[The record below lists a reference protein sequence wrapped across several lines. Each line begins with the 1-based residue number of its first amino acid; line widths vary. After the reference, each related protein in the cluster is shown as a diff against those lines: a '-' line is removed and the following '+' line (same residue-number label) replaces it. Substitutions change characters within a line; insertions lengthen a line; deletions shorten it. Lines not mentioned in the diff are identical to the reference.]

1 MVGRSVDKK
10 DEIRAYIKARSK
22 LGFSLKK
29 LMTEISTAFG
39 PYCVSYDTVR
49 RWKKKFESGVESI
62 KNAPKSGRPKSA
74 SRKEIVS
81 KIKETIEG
89 DARFTVRDFARK
101 VGISLSTVHLIL
113 KKHLKVRKISAR
125 WVPHLLTDEQK
136 RQRVK
141 VAKKLLQMFPK
152 YDKKQF
158 ANVVTG
164 DETWVHY
171 FEPVRKVS
179 NKIWATK
186 HSKRPIIAKRS
197 LSTKKVLY
205 AIFFSGEGVAIKV
218 PVKKGKSISGKY
230 YKDVVLKKLKKYYQK
245 RRPATGFKHVRLL
258 HDNALTHTSAIVT
271 AFFKKEK
278 VTVLPHPR
286 IPQTL
291 DHVISF
297 CFRNWK
303 HTLLGGNTSPDRH
316 LDLPF
321 FSTLLLC
328 PNQRT
333 VTPSRSGYIGW
344 NFAFLATGSTSRAW
358 NEYFWANLKFEVS
371 R

>member
-22 LGFSLKK
+22 LGCSLKK

-39 PYCVSYDTVR
+39 PSCVSYDTVR

-81 KIKETIEG
+81 KRKEIIEG
-89 DARFTVRDFARK
+89 DARFTVRDIARK
-101 VGISLSTVHLIL
+101 VGISLSKVHLIL

-158 ANVVTG
+158 AKVVTG
-164 DETWVHY
+164 EETWVHC

-205 AIFFSGEGVAIKV
+205 AIFSGEGVAIKV
-218 PVKKGKSISGKY
+218 PVKKGKSITGKY

-258 HDNALTHTSAIVT
+258 HDNAPAHTSAIVT
-271 AFFKKEK
+271 AFLKKESNCFASPP
-278 VTVLPHPR
+278 VFPR
-286 IPQTL
+286 PCPMWFLFVSEIESIPCWAEIPVPTGTWICHSSVPYYCAQISVPWRLQEVDTSAETL
-291 DHVISF
+291 HF
-297 CFRNWK
+297 
-303 HTLLGGNTSPDRH
+303 
-316 LDLPF
+316 
-321 FSTLLLC
+321 
-328 PNQRT
+328 
-333 VTPSRSGYIGW
+333 
-344 NFAFLATGSTSRAW
+344 
-358 NEYFWANLKFEVS
+358 
-371 R
+371 

>member
-1 MVGRSVDKK
+1 MKYGLT
-10 DEIRAYIKARSK
+10 SK
-22 LGFSLKK
+22 LAQNLVV

-39 PYCVSYDTVR
+39 PSCVSYDTVR

-62 KNAPKSGRPKSA
+62 KNASKSGRPKSA
-74 SRKEIVS
+74 SLKEIIS
-81 KIKETIEG
+81 KIKEIIEG
-89 DARFTVRDFARK
+89 DARFTVRDIARK
-101 VGISLSTVHLIL
+101 VGISLSMVHLIL
-113 KKHLKVRKISAR
+113 KKHLKVRRISAR

-136 RQRVK
+136 RQWVK

-218 PVKKGKSISGKY
+218 PVKKGKSITGKY

-245 RRPATGFKHVRLL
+245 RRPATGLNMSVFYMTMPQLIPPQQLRRFLR
-258 HDNALTHTSAIVT
+258 
-271 AFFKKEK
+271 KKK
-278 VTVLPHPR
+278 VTVLPPPPPPPPLPS
-286 IPQTL
+286 PQ
-291 DHVISF
+291 
-297 CFRNWK
+297 
-303 HTLLGGNTSPDRH
+303 
-316 LDLPF
+316 DLAPCDF
-321 FSTLLLC
+321 FLFPKLK
-328 PNQRT
+328 
-333 VTPSRSGYIGW
+333 
-344 NFAFLATGSTSRAW
+344 AFLAGRKYQSQQALGSAIHQYLVTVPKSTYRDAFKKW
-358 NEYFWANLKFEVS
+358 IHRLKLCISSHGEYFEGMK
-371 R
+371 

>member
-1 MVGRSVDKK
+1 MAGRSVDNK
-10 DEIRAYIKARSK
+10 DEIPAYIKARSK
-22 LGFSLKK
+22 LSCSLKK
-29 LMTEISTAFG
+29 LMIEISTAFG
-39 PYCVSYDTVR
+39 PSYVSYDTVR

-81 KIKETIEG
+81 KIKEIIEG
-89 DARFTVRDFARK
+89 DARFTVRDIDT
-101 VGISLSTVHLIL
+101 GISLSTVHLIL

-164 DETWVHY
+164 DETWLHV

-218 PVKKGKSISGKY
+218 PVKKGKSITK
-230 YKDVVLKKLKKYYQK
+230 
-245 RRPATGFKHVRLL
+245 
-258 HDNALTHTSAIVT
+258 
-271 AFFKKEK
+271 
-278 VTVLPHPR
+278 
-286 IPQTL
+286 
-291 DHVISF
+291 
-297 CFRNWK
+297 
-303 HTLLGGNTSPDRH
+303 
-316 LDLPF
+316 
-321 FSTLLLC
+321 ST
-328 PNQRT
+328 T
-333 VTPSRSGYIGW
+333 KT
-344 NFAFLATGSTSRAW
+344 
-358 NEYFWANLKFEVS
+358 
-371 R
+371 

>member
-1 MVGRSVDKK
+1 MPNCKPISVGRPGD
-10 DEIRAYIKARSK
+10 
-22 LGFSLKK
+22 
-29 LMTEISTAFG
+29 
-39 PYCVSYDTVR
+39 VR
-49 RWKKKFESGVESI
+49 YTTPSHH
-62 KNAPKSGRPKSA
+62 PTTPA

-81 KIKETIEG
+81 KIKEIIEG
-89 DARFTVRDFARK
+89 DARFTVRDIARK

-158 ANVVTG
+158 ANVFTG

-186 HSKRPIIAKRS
+186 HSKGQIIAKRS

-218 PVKKGKSISGKY
+218 PVKRAK
-230 YKDVVLKKLKKYYQK
+230 
-245 RRPATGFKHVRLL
+245 A
-258 HDNALTHTSAIVT
+258 
-271 AFFKKEK
+271 
-278 VTVLPHPR
+278 
-286 IPQTL
+286 
-291 DHVISF
+291 
-297 CFRNWK
+297 
-303 HTLLGGNTSPDRH
+303 SPE
-316 LDLPF
+316 
-321 FSTLLLC
+321 ST
-328 PNQRT
+328 T
-333 VTPSRSGYIGW
+333 KT
-344 NFAFLATGSTSRAW
+344 
-358 NEYFWANLKFEVS
+358 
-371 R
+371 

>member
-22 LGFSLKK
+22 LGCSLKK

-39 PYCVSYDTVR
+39 PSCVSYDTVR

-81 KIKETIEG
+81 KIKEIIEG
-89 DARFTVRDFARK
+89 DARFTVRDIARK

-171 FEPVRKVS
+171 FEPVRKVR

-218 PVKKGKSISGKY
+218 PVKKGKSITGKY

-258 HDNALTHTSAIVT
+258 HDNAPAHTSAIVT
-271 AFFKKEK
+271 EFWNCFASPPVF
-278 VTVLPHPR
+278 PR
-286 IPQTL
+286 PCPMWFLFVSEIESIPCWAEIPVPTGTWIYHSSVPYYCAQISVPWCLQEVDTSAETL
-291 DHVISF
+291 HF
-297 CFRNWK
+297 
-303 HTLLGGNTSPDRH
+303 
-316 LDLPF
+316 
-321 FSTLLLC
+321 
-328 PNQRT
+328 
-333 VTPSRSGYIGW
+333 
-344 NFAFLATGSTSRAW
+344 
-358 NEYFWANLKFEVS
+358 
-371 R
+371 